1 MNILDKIIY
10 SKRDEVKVS
19 KELVPVSKLE
29 GSVFFKRKMPSFYNA
44 LAKSEPSIIGEFKRK
59 SPSKGI
65 INDSSDIVRVAKGY
79 EDAGISAIS
88 VLTDYEFFGGQKT
101 DLEMVAEFIH
111 IPLLRKDFIIDEYQ
125 VIESKSIGASAILL
139 IASVL
144 SKNAIKHLAALAHN
158 LGLDILFEIHDEEE
172 LEKIVPAINIVGI
185 NNRNLNNFEVSM
197 DNSIK
202 LIEYLPQNCI
212 KVAESGLRSHND
224 VNQLF
229 KVGFDAFLIGE
240 NFMRSDDP
248 GLTASKFMKD
258 LRSVLP

>member
-1 MNILDKIIY
+1 MNILDKIIDC
-10 SKRDEVKVS
+10 KRDEVRIS
-19 KELVPVSKLE
+19 KELVPVSILE
-29 GSVFFKRKMPSFYNA
+29 SSDFFKVEMPSFYNA
-44 LAKSEPSIIGEFKRK
+44 LAKPGPSIIGEFKRK

-65 INDSSDIVRVAKGY
+65 INDSSDIVQVVKGY
-79 EDAGISAIS
+79 KDAGISAIS
-88 VLTDYEFFGGQKT
+88 VLTDYEFFGGQKN
-101 DLEMVAEFIH
+101 DLEIVAEFIQT
-111 IPLLRKDFIIDEYQ
+111 PLLRKDFIIDEYQ

-144 SKNAIKHLAALAHN
+144 TKIEIKHLASMAHN
-158 LGLDILFEIHDEEE
+158 LGLDILFEIHDKED

-185 NNRNLNNFEVSM
+185 NNRNLNNFEISM
-197 DNSIK
+197 DNSLK
-202 LIEYLPQNCI
+202 LVECLPQNCI

-229 KVGFDAFLIGE
+229 KTGFDAFLIGE

-248 GLTASKFMKD
+248 ALTASQFMKD